1 MRVPLLSV
9 DNLSLE
15 FRTRSG
21 IVRALDHV
29 HLRVHKGETVGV
41 VGESGSGKSVMAYAI
56 MGLLDAAAA
65 ITSGQVVFGGLN
77 VISASESVLRDLR
90 GREITMIFQNP
101 RAALNPIRPIGR
113 QIEDILLRH
122 VAATRRTVRQRA
134 IEALARVHVPDP
146 EQRYH
151 AYPFEL
157 SGGLCQRV
165 LIAMALA
172 CKPFLLIADGPTT
185 GLDVTTQAVIMDLID
200 ELSAREQMATLLI
213 THDLSLAA
221 QHCDRI
227 VVMHAGHVV
236 ESAPTHALFRT
247 PRHPYTV
254 KLIDATPT
262 GQARLDDI
270 GSIPGSLPDL
280 RQALPPCRFAS
291 RCERHTVRCDHAPLP
306 YTEVSTDH
314 LVACWNHL

>member
-1 MRVPLLSV
+1 MSVPLLSIE
-9 DNLSLE
+9 NLSLE

-21 IVRALDHV
+21 IVRALDRVRLH
-29 HLRVHKGETVGV
+29 VHKGEMVGV
-41 VGESGSGKSVMAYAI
+41 VGESGSGKSVTAYAI

-65 ITSGQVVFGGLN
+65 ITEGRAIFGGLE
-77 VISASESVLRDLR
+77 VTATSESTLQDLR
-90 GREITMIFQNP
+90 GREMAMIFQNP

-113 QIEDILLRH
+113 QIEDVLLRH
-122 VAATRRTVRQRA
+122 VAATRRTVRQKA
-134 IEALARVHVPDP
+134 IETLAGVHVPDP

-172 CKPFLLIADGPTT
+172 CKPFLLIADEPTT
-185 GLDVTTQAVIMDLID
+185 GLDVTTQAVIMDLIK
-200 ELSAREQMATLLI
+200 ELAHQERMATLLI

-221 QHCDRI
+221 AYCDRI

-236 ESAPTHALFRT
+236 EAAATDALFRT

-262 GQARLDDI
+262 GHARLADI
-270 GSIPGSLPDL
+270 GSIPGTLPDL

-291 RCERHTVRCDHAPLP
+291 RCERHTSQCDQQPLP
-306 YTEVSTDH
+306 YTEVGSDH
-314 LVACWNHL
+314 HVACWNPL